1 MRRRM
6 EDYLEVIYHLTRE
19 DPSARTTAIAAH
31 LGVQPPSAT
40 EMLQKLAGKN
50 LIVYKKYEGARL
62 TSEGLRIGRAVS
74 EKHTTLFELLT
85 MLQIPAG
92 IADRDA
98 CTMEHNLNPVTIA
111 QLKKFVCFVNEC
123 PDPPPHWLKHFQTFS
138 RTGRMPR
145 SCQPSSPDTEH

>member
-6 EDYLEVIYHLTRE
+6 EDYLEAIYHLTQK
-19 DPSARTTAIAAH
+19 DSSAKTTAIANH
-31 LGVQPPSAT
+31 VGVQPASAT
-40 EMLQKLAGKN
+40 EMLQKLAEKN
-50 LIVYKKYEGARL
+50 LYKKYEGVQL
-62 TSEGLRIGRAVS
+62 TSEGLRIGKAVS
-74 EKHTTLFELLT
+74 EKHATLFKLLT

-123 PDPPPHWLKHFQTFS
+123 PDSPPHWLQHFQTFS

-145 SCQPSSPDTEH
+145 GCQQDLYTE